1 MTRPL
6 FNSLCRPQQCNTI
19 SEKFF
24 SRKLPF
30 QKPKPASCI
39 ALQNLSSLVVP
50 FKPYHSPPIGYL
62 KIRSFSRPPVARH
75 KELTLFKASKLAS
88 VKAAST
94 TSTHR
99 RQMDTIQHSY
109 NKYGFSNIHASR
121 SQRHIQVSV
130 YGTVRRYSA
139 VFCIPTWR
147 ILAAGGC
154 VAVRWRWF

>member
-1 MTRPL
+1 MTRHP
-6 FNSLCRPQQCNTI
+6 FNSLCRTQQCNTI
-19 SEKFF
+19 SEKSL

-30 QKPKPASCI
+30 QCQNQ
-39 ALQNLSSLVVP
+39 LRELFFRNLSNLVVP

-75 KELTLFKASKLAS
+75 KELMLFKASKLAS
-88 VKAAST
+88 VKAAII

-99 RQMDTIQHSY
+99 RQMDTIQHSS

-121 SQRHIQVSV
+121 SQCHIQVSV

-139 VFCIPTWR
+139 VFCIPT
-147 ILAAGGC
+147 
-154 VAVRWRWF
+154 

>member
-1 MTRPL
+1 MPNATMQYHIREVP
-6 FNSLCRPQQCNTI
+6 FEKAPISNQHQLCE
-19 SEKFF
+19 SFF
-24 SRKLPF
+24 R
-30 QKPKPASCI
+30 
-39 ALQNLSSLVVP
+39 NLSSPVVL

-94 TSTHR
+94 TSTTSTHR
-99 RQMDTIQHSY
+99 RQMDAIQHSC
-109 NKYGFSNIHASR
+109 NKYGFNNIHASR
-121 SQRHIQVSV
+121 PQRHIQISI

-147 ILAAGGC
+147 ILTAGGC